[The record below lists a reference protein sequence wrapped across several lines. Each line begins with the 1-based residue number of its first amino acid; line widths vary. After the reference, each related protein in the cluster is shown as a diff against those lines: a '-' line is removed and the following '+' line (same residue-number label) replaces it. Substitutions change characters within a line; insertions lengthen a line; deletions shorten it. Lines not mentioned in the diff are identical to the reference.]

1 MKEIRVIKFDLKENY
16 LYLRCYLEIDRLLQN
31 RKKSMKHVFSFI
43 LILLISDIT
52 LAQDLEFTQFYSNPI
67 YLNPAFAGSHGC
79 PRFALNYRNQWPS
92 LPGSYV
98 SYAASYDQYFK
109 NISGGIGVVLVN
121 DVQAKTINT
130 TTGSLIYSYHTK
142 LNRKWNLLFG
152 AKATWVQK
160 SLDWNKLTF
169 GDMIDPR
176 RGFVYQTNDVPRGG
190 KRGFFDVS
198 GGLVIFTKQFY
209 AGLAAHHANQPDES
223 MILGESKLP
232 VRLTAHMGGT
242 IPIGRR
248 GRYSDG
254 TSLKPAIIYQ
264 YQNGFQELNI
274 GAFVNY
280 SSLNFGVWYRNKD
293 AFVFIVGAKTDK
305 FNIGYSYDLTVSKL
319 GNGLTGGSHEISM
332 QINLKCKKKAKN
344 FRKISCPSF

>member
-1 MKEIRVIKFDLKENY
+1 MLKRIENVNQ
-16 LYLRCYLEIDRLLQN
+16 LANKLFLL
-31 RKKSMKHVFSFI
+31 VFW
-43 LILLISDIT
+43 LLLSQDV
-52 LAQDLEFTQFYSNPI
+52 LHAQDPTFTQFYSNPL
-67 YLNPAFAGSHGC
+67 YLNPALAGSTGC
-79 PRFALNYRNQWPS
+79 PRINLNYRNEWPQ
-92 LPGSYV
+92 LTGNYV
-98 SYAASYDQYFK
+98 TYSASFDTYSKDINGGVGLMATYDQQAEGT
-109 NISGGIGVVLVN
+109 ISTTMLGG
-121 DVQAKTINT
+121 
-130 TTGSLIYSYHTK
+130 IYSYNLK
-142 LNRKWNLLFG
+142 LNRKTSLMFG
-152 AKATWVQK
+152 ARAAYYQK
-160 SLDWNKLTF
+160 FLDWNKLTF

-176 RGFVYQTNDVPRGG
+176 RGFIYQTNDVPRGG

-198 GGLVIFTKQFY
+198 AGAVIFTKLFY
-209 AGLAAHHANQPDES
+209 AGLAVHHANQPDES

-242 IPIGRR
+242 LPIGRR

-274 GAFVNY
+274 GAYLNY
-280 SSLNFGVWYRNKD
+280 SSLNIGVWYRNKD

>member
-1 MKEIRVIKFDLKENY
+1 VLKRSENVNQ
-16 LYLRCYLEIDRLLQN
+16 LANKLFLL
-31 RKKSMKHVFSFI
+31 VFC
-43 LILLISDIT
+43 LLLSQDV
-52 LAQDLEFTQFYSNPI
+52 LHAQDPTFTQFYSNPL
-67 YLNPAFAGSHGC
+67 YLNPALAGSTGC
-79 PRFALNYRNQWPS
+79 PRINLNYRNEWPQ
-92 LPGSYV
+92 LTGNYV
-98 SYAASYDQYFK
+98 TYSASFDTYSKDINGGVGLMATYDQQAEGT
-109 NISGGIGVVLVN
+109 ISTTMLGG
-121 DVQAKTINT
+121 
-130 TTGSLIYSYHTK
+130 IYSYNLK
-142 LNRKWNLLFG
+142 LNRKTSLMFG
-152 AKATWVQK
+152 ARAAYYQK
-160 SLDWNKLTF
+160 FLDWNKLTF

-176 RGFVYQTNDVPRGG
+176 RGFIYQTNDVPRGG

-198 GGLVIFTKQFY
+198 AGAVVFTKLFY
-209 AGLAAHHANQPDES
+209 AGLAVHHANQPDES

-242 IPIGRR
+242 LPIGRR

-274 GAFVNY
+274 GAYLNY
-280 SSLNFGVWYRNKD
+280 SSLNIGVWYRNKD

>member
-1 MKEIRVIKFDLKENY
+1 MKLVLKRSKNVHQIANK
-16 LYLRCYLEIDRLLQN
+16 LFLL
-31 RKKSMKHVFSFI
+31 VFC
-43 LILLISDIT
+43 LLLSQDV
-52 LAQDLEFTQFYSNPI
+52 LHAQDPTFTQFYSNPL
-67 YLNPAFAGSHGC
+67 YLNPALAGSTGC
-79 PRFALNYRNQWPS
+79 PRINLNYRNEWPQ
-92 LPGSYV
+92 LTGNYV
-98 SYAASYDQYFK
+98 TYSASFDTYSKDINGGVGLMATYDQQAEGT
-109 NISGGIGVVLVN
+109 ISTTMLGG
-121 DVQAKTINT
+121 
-130 TTGSLIYSYHTK
+130 IYSYNLK
-142 LNRKWNLLFG
+142 INRKTSFMFG
-152 AKATWVQK
+152 ARAAYYQK
-160 SLDWNKLTF
+160 FLDWNKLTF

-176 RGFVYQTNDVPRGG
+176 RGFIYQTNDVPRGG

-232 VRLTAHMGGT
+232 VRLTAHIGGT

-254 TSLKPAIIYQ
+254 TSLKPALIYQ

>member
-1 MKEIRVIKFDLKENY
+1 MIIKNRTFITSIFHKLIVLVIGIFVSHN
-16 LYLRCYLEIDRLLQN
+16 
-31 RKKSMKHVFSFI
+31 I
-43 LILLISDIT
+43 LF
-52 LAQDLEFTQFYSNPI
+52 AQDPTFTQFYSNPL
-67 YLNPAFAGSHGC
+67 YLNPALAGSTGC
-79 PRFALNYRNQWPS
+79 PRINMNYRNEWPQ
-92 LPGSYV
+92 LTGNYV
-98 SYAASYDQYFK
+98 TYSASFDTYSKDI
-109 NISGGIGVVLVN
+109 NGGIGLMATY
-121 DVQAKTINT
+121 DQQAEGTIST
-130 TTGSLIYSYHTK
+130 TMLGGIYSYNLK
-142 LNRKWNLLFG
+142 INRKTSLMVG
-152 AKATWVQK
+152 ARAAYYQK
-160 SLDWNKLTF
+160 FLDWNKLTF

-176 RGFVYQTNDVPRGG
+176 RGFIYQTNDIPRGG

-198 GGLVIFTKQFY
+198 GGAVLFTKQFY
-209 AGLAAHHANQPDES
+209 AGVAAHHANQPDES

-254 TSLKPAIIYQ
+254 TSIKPAVIYQ

-274 GAFVNY
+274 GAYLNY
-280 SSLNFGVWYRNKD
+280 SSLNIGVWYRNKD
-293 AFVFIVGAKTDK
+293 AFVFIVGAKTEK

>member
-1 MKEIRVIKFDLKENY
+1 MLKRIENVNQ
-16 LYLRCYLEIDRLLQN
+16 LANKLFLL
-31 RKKSMKHVFSFI
+31 VFW
-43 LILLISDIT
+43 LLLSQDV
-52 LAQDLEFTQFYSNPI
+52 LHAQDPTFTQFYSNPL
-67 YLNPAFAGSHGC
+67 YLNPALAGSTGC
-79 PRFALNYRNQWPS
+79 PRINLNYRNEWPQ
-92 LPGSYV
+92 LTGNYV
-98 SYAASYDQYFK
+98 TYSASFDTYSKDINGGVGLMATYDQQAEGT
-109 NISGGIGVVLVN
+109 ISTTMLGG
-121 DVQAKTINT
+121 
-130 TTGSLIYSYHTK
+130 IYSYNLK
-142 LNRKWNLLFG
+142 INRKTSLMFG
-152 AKATWVQK
+152 ARAAYYQK
-160 SLDWNKLTF
+160 FLDWNKLTF

-176 RGFVYQTNDVPRGG
+176 RGFIYQTNDVPRGG

-254 TSLKPAIIYQ
+254 TSLKPALIYQ

>member
-1 MKEIRVIKFDLKENY
+1 VLKRSENVNQIANK
-16 LYLRCYLEIDRLLQN
+16 LFLL
-31 RKKSMKHVFSFI
+31 VFC
-43 LILLISDIT
+43 LLLSQDV
-52 LAQDLEFTQFYSNPI
+52 LHAQDPTFTQFYSNPL
-67 YLNPAFAGSHGC
+67 YLNPALAGSTGC
-79 PRFALNYRNQWPS
+79 PRINLNYRNEWPQ
-92 LPGSYV
+92 LTGNYV
-98 SYAASYDQYFK
+98 TYSASFDTYSKDINGGVGLMATYDQQAEGT
-109 NISGGIGVVLVN
+109 ISTTMLGG
-121 DVQAKTINT
+121 
-130 TTGSLIYSYHTK
+130 IYSYNLK
-142 LNRKWNLLFG
+142 INRKTSFMFG
-152 AKATWVQK
+152 ARAAYYQK
-160 SLDWNKLTF
+160 FLDWNKLTF

-176 RGFVYQTNDVPRGG
+176 RGFIYQTGDVPRGG

-223 MILGESKLP
+223 MILGASKLP

-254 TSLKPAIIYQ
+254 TSLKPALIYQ

-280 SSLNFGVWYRNKD
+280 SALNFGVWYRNKD

-305 FNIGYSYDLTVSKL
+305 FNIGYSYDITVSKL